1 MKAWQQVRK
10 ELGVS
15 PIVDGMI
22 GGDSPLYAERYL
34 FHTIEKSV
42 SGLRVMGLLTQFGG
56 SRVQEGERGRWRV
69 DLLPSQ
75 SLLVPANCA
84 THWHYSGPVDFVIFY
99 FPDHMEGIQDRLRVL
114 ADSRQRPMTFGD
126 ALVGATALRL
136 VTELHKGAGA
146 DQHFM
151 ALLTQVM
158 LEQTYRVLTT
168 PETGGINPRHVHFS
182 RLQAVLGYIHEH
194 LNEDSS
200 IEALADRAQVSSA
213 HFRRLF
219 QEAMGVP
226 PHRYILATRLEQ
238 ARKLLT
244 MTTMPISRIA
254 QDCGFSSQSHLTASF
269 RAAHAATPA
278 QYRAHIDAS
287 R

>member
-1 MKAWQQVRK
+1 
-10 ELGVS
+10 
-15 PIVDGMI
+15 
-22 GGDSPLYAERYL
+22 
-34 FHTIEKSV
+34 
-42 SGLRVMGLLTQFGG
+42 
-56 SRVQEGERGRWRV
+56 
-69 DLLPSQ
+69 
-75 SLLVPANCA
+75 
-84 THWHYSGPVDFVIFY
+84 
-99 FPDHMEGIQDRLRVL
+99 
-114 ADSRQRPMTFGD
+114 
-126 ALVGATALRL
+126 VGATALRL

-146 DQHFM
+146 DQYFM

-182 RLQAVLGYIHEH
+182 RLQAVLSYIHEH

-200 IEALADRAQVSSA
+200 IETLADRAQVSSA

-238 ARKLLT
+238 SRKLLT
-244 MTTMPISRIA
+244 MSTMPISRIA

-287 R
+287 RSRSGAQ